1 MKNSSVLIILFA
13 ISLSAFA
20 QTTQPSLN
28 ELNWLAGCWESN
40 KNGIVSMERWSKPSG
55 NMMLSTSQTVKGSKT
70 ISFEFLRIIENE
82 TGIYYISKPSENKEE
97 TAFKLIKFNNNEVVF
112 ENPEHDFPQ
121 RIIYK
126 LEKGT
131 SLFARIEGKKN
142 GKEMGINFPMNR
154 TKCE

>member
-1 MKNSSVLIILFA
+1 
-13 ISLSAFA
+13 
-20 QTTQPSLN
+20 
-28 ELNWLAGCWESN
+28 
-40 KNGIVSMERWSKPSG
+40 
-55 NMMLSTSQTVKGSKT
+55 MMLSTSQTVKGSKT